1 MQNLITPDHVVEL
14 AFSGDER
21 AHRELI
27 TVCDVAEAEERYL
40 RPVLGDDLYEALRGG
55 EYQELLE
62 EYVAPAIAAWCRYVV
77 EPHLAY
83 RCRECG
89 DASVAHNARLDVT
102 MRHLSRRAQTLTRRL
117 SHYLNMHSSEYEE
130 YSPKLNPLNRC
141 FIYGNIVQV
150 Y

>member
-1 MQNLITPDHVVEL
+1 MRTLITTNQVVEL
-14 AFSGDER
+14 AFGGDER

-27 TVCDVAEAEERYL
+27 AECDIVEAEERYI
-40 RPVLGDDLYEALRGG
+40 RPILGDRLFE
-55 EYQELLE
+55 ELLLGSYE
-62 EYVAPAIAAWCRYVV
+62 ELVTEYVAPAIAAWCRYVV

-83 RCRECG
+83 RCMECG
-89 DASVAHNARLDVT
+89 DASVAHNERLDVT

>member
-1 MQNLITPDHVVEL
+1 MKNLITTDRVIEL
-14 AFSGDER
+14 AFGGDER

-27 TVCDVAEAEERYL
+27 TECDIAEAEERYV
-40 RPVLGDDLYEALRGG
+40 RPVLGERLYEVLHSG
-55 EYQELLE
+55 EYEELVE

-77 EPHLAY
+77 EPLLVH

-89 DASVAHNARLDVT
+89 EVSVADNARLDTV
-102 MRHLSRRAQTLTRRL
+102 MHSLARRAQTLTRRL
-117 SHYLNMHSSEYEE
+117 SRHLNAHAAEYEE
-130 YSPKLNPLNRC
+130 YISKSNPLNRC

>member
-1 MQNLITPDHVVEL
+1 MQNLITSDRVIEL

-21 AHRELI
+21 AHRELV
-27 TVCDVAEAEERYL
+27 TQCDVAEAEERYV
-40 RPVLGDDLYEALRGG
+40 RPVLGDELYEALLGG
-55 EYQELLE
+55 EHEELRE

-77 EPHLAY
+77 EPHLAL

-102 MRHLSRRAQTLTRRL
+102 MHHLSRRAQTLTRRL
-117 SHYLNMHSSEYEE
+117 SRYLNTHSSEYEE
-130 YSPKLNPLNRC
+130 YNAKLNPLNRC